1 MEIKIEETKKVKNK
15 VKKNIKIEENKI
27 KKLSKNSKIQK
38 TKITKY
44 RLLVKIFQKS
54 FLIIAMLL
62 SNFRSFFFFIWSSFR
77 SNFLVIKRKEK
88 KRCVKHKIN

>member
-1 MEIKIEETKKVKNK
+1 M
-15 VKKNIKIEENKI
+15 NIKENKR

-44 RLLVKIFQKS
+44 RLLVKLFRKS

-62 SNFRSFFFFIWSSFR
+62 SNFRSFFFSS
-77 SNFLVIKRKEK
+77 
-88 KRCVKHKIN
+88 